1 MATKIRLKRCGAKK
15 QPSYRVVVMSS
26 ASTRDGRAIEEIGY
40 HNPLTD
46 PATTVIKADRA
57 LHWLLVGAQPTDT
70 VADLLR
76 KLGIMDQLKAAR
88 GGQPPAA
95 EAPATEPVAAA
106 PEPPAEAAA

>member
-15 QPSYRVVVMSS
+15 QPHYRVVVMD
-26 ASTRDGRAIEEIGY
+26 AHGNRDGRAIEELGY

-46 PATTVIKADRA
+46 PPPTVIKEDRA

-76 KLGIMDQLKAAR
+76 KLGVMDQFKAAKA
-88 GGQPPAA
+88 PAA
-95 EAPATEPVAAA
+95 
-106 PEPPAEAAA
+106 PAEAAEAVEPAAPVAESVA